1 MHPRNVACLKS
12 AGIDCCVLANNHTLD
27 WSIPGLEET
36 LESLAA
42 AGIRTAGAGRDLTEA
57 TAPAMMEQRAGGRVL
72 VLAMRTA
79 TSGIPP
85 EWAAGAERAGVRFL
99 QGLTRRIVRSL
110 GEEIRAVR
118 GPRDVVVASI
128 HWGPNWGFEV
138 PDEQREFAHRLIEDA
153 GVDVV
158 HGHSSHHA
166 KGIEVHQGRP
176 ILYGCG
182 DFLND
187 YEGISGTEEYRDD
200 LVLMYFVTL
209 NVAGLVRM
217 RMVPL
222 QLRRFRLQP
231 ASESDVTWLREKLDR
246 ESAAFGTR
254 VQSGSDG
261 SLEVAWG

>member
-1 MHPRNVACLKS
+1 M
-12 AGIDCCVLANNHTLD
+12 LANNHTLD

-72 VLAMRTA
+72 VFAMGTA